1 LGELSTVVAEA
12 AQVVNSRPIAR
23 NTGDPETGGPIT
35 PLHLQLGRATVEV
48 PRMRF
53 EEAPRLTQRLQFIE
67 ETKKQFWKKWM
78 QQVFSGRMLNHKWT
92 KSVRN
97 VTVGDIVYL
106 AEAENDDP
114 TYRLGQIV
122 EACPG
127 EDGCVRTVRVRYTN
141 PGKPEGKRSPPKTTT
156 RPIHKVA
163 VVVPAEYA
171 FEDDSCDNTVGSRC
185 PRGNLLSGKKTEA
198 AKAPRKE
205 PARVKEEEPER
216 GGVRTAARRRRGR
229 PRKADKPPA
238 GGQRIAGVAAE
249 AGAPPEAGDQTPAAR
264 RGQPKDRGPRRQ
276 RDRGPR
282 C

>member
-1 LGELSTVVAEA
+1 
-12 AQVVNSRPIAR
+12 
-23 NTGDPETGGPIT
+23 
-35 PLHLQLGRATVEV
+35 
-48 PRMRF
+48 MRF

-67 ETKKQFWKKWM
+67 EAKKQFWKKWM

-97 VTVGDIVYL
+97 ATIGDIVYL

-141 PGKPEGKRSPPKTTT
+141 PGKPEGRRSPPKTTT

-171 FEDDSCDNTVGSRC
+171 FEDDTCDNVVGSRC
-185 PRGNLLSGKKTEA
+185 PRRDLKTKGEMEVA
-198 AKAPRKE
+198 EAPRKN
-205 PARVKEEEPER
+205 PAKVKGEEPNK
-216 GGVRTAARRRRGR
+216 GGAQPAVRKRRGR
-229 PRKADKPPA
+229 PKKSEKPAAIEGEPQTEEQEA
-238 GGQRIAGVAAE
+238 TEAAVEAE
-249 AGAPPEAGDQTPAAR
+249 ALREAGDQLPAVR
-264 RGQPKDRGPRRQ
+264 RGRSRDLGLRGQ
-276 RDRGPR
+276 RDRGR
-282 C
+282 NC